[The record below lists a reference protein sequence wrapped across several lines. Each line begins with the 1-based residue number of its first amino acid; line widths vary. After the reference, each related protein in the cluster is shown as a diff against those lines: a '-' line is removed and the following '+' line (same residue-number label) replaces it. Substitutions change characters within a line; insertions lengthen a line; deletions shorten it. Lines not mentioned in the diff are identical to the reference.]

1 MNEKKKW
8 LEGYVYVSVWKSD
21 FFQQRFCRKYHKYRT
36 RAINNRSLLVT
47 SLEWK
52 PHFSGP
58 KEFFL
63 NSNLS
68 RLVTAVT
75 WSKTWKTYSFLKM
88 GEIEFG
94 PRNSAM
100 WPQRKSFKS
109 RRPCTQETEKEVL
122 AQEIQQSGPR
132 KNCLKVRVLVPKKRK
147 RKS

>member
-1 MNEKKKW
+1 
-8 LEGYVYVSVWKSD
+8 
-21 FFQQRFCRKYHKYRT
+21 
-36 RAINNRSLLVT
+36 
-47 SLEWK
+47 
-52 PHFSGP
+52 
-58 KEFFL
+58 
-63 NSNLS
+63 
-68 RLVTAVT
+68 
-75 WSKTWKTYSFLKM
+75 M

-147 RKS
+147 KEVLAPEFQQSGPILYGKLCEIKFQTRKT